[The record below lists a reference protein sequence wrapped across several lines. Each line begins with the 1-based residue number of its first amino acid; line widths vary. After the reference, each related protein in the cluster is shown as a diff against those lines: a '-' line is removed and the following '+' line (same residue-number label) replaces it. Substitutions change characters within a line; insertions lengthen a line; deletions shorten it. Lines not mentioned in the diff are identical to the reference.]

1 MFKLHFVLHSKVM
14 DTRRTLLRALLNH
27 KAEGLTID
35 ELSTRL
41 NISRNAVQQHVTA
54 LERDG
59 LIEIG
64 GTRATGGRPS
74 RTYVL
79 SDAGYESF
87 ARGYA
92 LLAQQVLETA
102 TATLGEEALEGL
114 LTRMAEDLAA
124 KLRPRL
130 QGLEGGERLA
140 AVAELMNELGYEATP
155 SEKGIGAVNCIYHK
169 LAKRNRAICRYDV
182 KLLSLLLGH
191 ALEHTSCMA
200 DGANRCVF
208 ALERS
213 PDPRL
218 SPEA

>member
-1 MFKLHFVLHSKVM
+1 MLKAHFVFRFSCYTSKAM
-14 DTRRTLLRALLNH
+14 NTRRTLLRALLAH

-35 ELSTRL
+35 ELGARL

-59 LIEIG
+59 LIETG
-64 GTRATGGRPS
+64 DTRATGGRPS
-74 RTYVL
+74 RMYVL
-79 SDAGYESF
+79 SGAGYESF

-102 TATLGEEALEGL
+102 TATLGEEGVEGL
-114 LTRMAEDLAA
+114 LSRMAEDLAA

-130 QGLEGGERLA
+130 QGLEGEERLE

-155 SEKGIGAVNCIYHK
+155 GEGGISAVNCIYHK
-169 LAKRNRAICRYDV
+169 LARRNRAVCRYDV
-182 KLLSLLLGH
+182 KLLSLLLGRS
-191 ALEHTSCMA
+191 LEHTSCMA

-208 ALERS
+208 AL
-213 PDPRL
+213 
-218 SPEA
+218 AGA